1 MNRITRIVSA
11 LLAGLLLSTTLLAC
25 GKSQG
30 EAQTTTAAPTTDSV
44 ENTTSAATETT
55 VDPMIA
61 NDPKLTA
68 DDWGNEEFGIL
79 YNGSQV
85 EPNKDFTADTL
96 NGNVLNDAIYNR
108 NMAIQDK
115 YNLKI
120 NAAYCSDGTISTM
133 VSNSNKAGDNA
144 YHLVEV
150 NGAYS
155 MSMALNGQLYNLE
168 ALEIVPSE

>member
-25 GKSQG
+25 GKSN
-30 EAQTTTAAPTTDSV
+30 EEVQTTTAVTTTAV
-44 ENTTSAATETT
+44 TSAVTETT
-55 VDPMIA
+55 VDPMKA
-61 NDPKLTA
+61 NDPQLTA
-68 DDWGNEEFGIL
+68 DNWGGEEFFIL
-79 YNGSQV
+79 YNGSEV
-85 EPNKDFTADTL
+85 EPNKDFNAEAL

-120 NAAYCSDGTISTM
+120 NATKYSEGEISTM

-144 YHLVEV
+144 
-150 NGAYS
+150 
-155 MSMALNGQLYNLE
+155 
-168 ALEIVPSE
+168 